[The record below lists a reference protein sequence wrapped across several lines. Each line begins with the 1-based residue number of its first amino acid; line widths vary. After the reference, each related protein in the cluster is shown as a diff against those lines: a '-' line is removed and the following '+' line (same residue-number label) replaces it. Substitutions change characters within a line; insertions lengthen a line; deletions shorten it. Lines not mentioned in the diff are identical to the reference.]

1 MPEIDRLKGKQF
13 AATLSHGIALL
24 RAFAPDTASLRNG
37 ELVERTGLGP
47 ATVSRLAFTLV
58 SLGLLDHD
66 RRRRTY
72 RIAPGVLRIGYP
84 LLASMHVRQFARPF
98 MMELA
103 SAVRGTVGIGVRHQ
117 IEMVYLDAVV
127 DHDGPNPMID
137 RGMPIPLMTS
147 AMGNAWL
154 GAATAAER
162 EKAMNLQRIRLPA
175 LHAKYAAR
183 AMAAVREFRDK
194 GYCWNVGYRLG
205 DRVNVAAALH
215 RRLDGEL
222 VIFNCTVLARSST
235 PIEEEAARLGPL
247 LLQML
252 RRVESAAGIEQV

>member
-1 MPEIDRLKGKQF
+1 MPRPVAWLQGAGLILTPARHARHHTASHAGAYCVTTGWLNPLLDRLQ
-13 AATLSHGIALL
+13 
-24 RAFAPDTASLRNG
+24 AFA
-37 ELVERTGLGP
+37 
-47 ATVSRLAFTLV
+47 
-58 SLGLLDHD
+58 
-66 RRRRTY
+66 
-72 RIAPGVLRIGYP
+72 
-84 LLASMHVRQFARPF
+84 
-98 MMELA
+98 
-103 SAVRGTVGIGVRHQ
+103 
-117 IEMVYLDAVV
+117 
-127 DHDGPNPMID
+127 
-137 RGMPIPLMTS
+137 
-147 AMGNAWL
+147 
-154 GAATAAER
+154 AAER

-183 AMAAVREFRDK
+183 AMASVREFRNK

-235 PIEEEAARLGPL
+235 PVEEEAARLGPL